1 MRFRKKDEMN
11 FLKVGLFVSGLTLI
25 LMILVVS
32 ISKENSLFEANVSMK
47 AHVDNVKNLKPGS
60 YVELKGIKVGNVK
73 EIEILAE
80 DKVEIRFTM
89 LESQLK
95 WIKQDSKVSIS
106 TAGLV
111 GDKYLEI
118 YDGTPSAASFNPE
131 KDYLFSE
138 NQTDM
143 KQLMN
148 KGESIATITERILS
162 RLDQIIHNL
171 DDGKKLVET
180 VNSLSKAS
188 SNVEKI
194 TAELHDAQLGQTI
207 KNVNL
212 TMARLE
218 KSSGSIER
226 IMARIEKGPGTMNSL
241 IYDESLHDSLRALL
255 GGASRNKVI
264 KYFIRESIKNSERK
278 KSTEDE

>member
-1 MRFRKKDEMN
+1 MRFRKKDEKN
-11 FLKVGLFVSGLTLI
+11 FLKVGLFISGLTLI
-25 LMILVVS
+25 LMIMVVS
-32 ISKENSLFEANVSMK
+32 ISKENSLFEPTVSMK

-95 WIKQDSKVSIS
+95 WIKQDSKVAIS

-118 YDGTPSAASFNPE
+118 YDGTPTAASFNPG
-131 KDYLFSE
+131 KNYLISE
-138 NQTDM
+138 AGTDM

-148 KGESIATITERILS
+148 KGESIATITERILT
-162 RLDQIIHNL
+162 RLDQIIYNM

-188 SNVEKI
+188 LNMEKI
-194 TAELHDAQLGQTI
+194 TSELRDAQLGQTV

-212 TMARLE
+212 SMAKLE
-218 KSSGSIER
+218 KASGSIER

-241 IYDESLHDSLRALL
+241 IYDDGLHESLRALL

-278 KSTEDE
+278 KTTED

>member
-1 MRFRKKDEMN
+1 MKLRKKDEKN
-11 FLKVGLFVSGLTLI
+11 FIKVGLFISALTAI
-25 LMILVVS
+25 LMVMIVS
-32 ISKENSLFEANVSMK
+32 IGKENSFFESTVEMK

-60 YVELKGIKVGNVK
+60 YVELKGIRVGSVHD
-73 EIEILAE
+73 IEILGE
-80 DKVEIRFTM
+80 ENVEIRFTM

-118 YDGTPSAASFNPE
+118 YDGTKASNGFNPE
-131 KDYLFSE
+131 KDVLQSE
-138 NQTDM
+138 NLADM
-143 KQLMN
+143 KQIMT

-162 RLDQIIHNL
+162 RLDQIIFNM
-171 DDGKKLVET
+171 DDGRKLIET

-188 SNVEKI
+188 QNVEKI
-194 TAELHDAQLGQTI
+194 TQELRDAQLGQTV

-212 TMARLE
+212 SMARLE
-218 KSSGSIER
+218 KASGSIER
-226 IMARIEKGPGTMNSL
+226 IMARIESGPGTMNAL
-241 IYDESLHDSLRALL
+241 IYDDSLHESLRALL

-264 KYFIRESIKNSERK
+264 KYFIRESIEDSERK
-278 KSTEDE
+278 KSKTDE

>member
-1 MRFRKKDEMN
+1 MHFRKKDERN
-11 FLKVGLFVSGLTLI
+11 FFKVGLFVSGLTLI
-25 LMILVVS
+25 LMIMVVS
-32 ISKENSLFEANVSMK
+32 ISKENSLFEATVSMK

-80 DKVEIRFTM
+80 EKVEIRFTM
-89 LESQLK
+89 LASQLK
-95 WIKQDSKVSIS
+95 WIRQDSKVSIS

-118 YDGTPSAASFNPE
+118 YNGTHTAPAFDPD
-131 KDYLFSE
+131 KDFLFSE
-138 NQTDM
+138 NLADM

-148 KGESIATITERILS
+148 KGESIAAITERILS
-162 RLDQIIHNL
+162 RLDQIIYNL

-188 SNVEKI
+188 LNVEKI
-194 TAELHDAQLGQTI
+194 TQELQEAQLGQTV

-212 TMARLE
+212 SMAKLE
-218 KSSGSIER
+218 KASGSIER
-226 IMARIEKGPGTMNSL
+226 IMTRIEKGPGTMNSL

-264 KYFIRESIKNSERK
+264 KYFIRESIKDSERK
-278 KSTEDE
+278 KTTTNE